1 MIQITSSPP
10 AVSDL
15 ASDGRASRTTGSV
28 ENPMSF
34 LQKSD
39 LKKHLSSKAGTMNHL
54 GQAHATEG
62 ARVVLRDGNLITLP
76 SQDLKE
82 EAIKTPEALPID

>member
-10 AVSDL
+10 AVPNL
-15 ASDGRASRTTGSV
+15 ASDGRSSRTTESV

-39 LKKHLSSKAGTMNHL
+39 LKKHLSTKAGNMTHH
-54 GQAHATEG
+54 GRAQTTEG

-82 EAIKTPEALPID
+82 EAINTPEVPPID